1 MKQNVSTTDRFLRAL
16 FAVVVAILYL
26 TGVISGTIASLLGL
40 VAVVLLATSIVGMC
54 PIYSVL
60 RISTKKQAP
69 VA

>member
-1 MKQNVSTTDRFLRAL
+1 MKQNVSTMDRFLRAL
-16 FAVVVAILYL
+16 FAVVVGILYL

-60 RISTKKQAP
+60 KISTKKQAP

>member
-60 RISTKKQAP
+60 KISTKKQAP